1 MKELHRASI
10 ADALIWAAAIL
21 AAAIILR
28 GTPQAGRVV
37 VVLGGAAGASIC
49 ILGSALRRARR
60 AAGEKP
66 NHTGA
71 PTETA
76 EE

>member
-1 MKELHRASI
+1 MKGLQRASI

-28 GTPQAGRVV
+28 GTPQAGLVV
-37 VVLGGAAGASIC
+37 VVLGGAAGASIT
-49 ILGSALRRARR
+49 ILGSALRKARR
-60 AAGEKP
+60 AADEKP
-66 NHTGA
+66 NQAGA

-76 EE
+76 EG

>member
-1 MKELHRASI
+1 MKELQRASI
-10 ADALIWAAAIL
+10 VDALIWAVAIL

-28 GTPQAGRVV
+28 GTPQAGQVV
-37 VVLGGAAGASIC
+37 VVLGGAAGASIT
-49 ILGSALRRARR
+49 LLESALRKARR
-60 AAGEKP
+60 AACEKS
-66 NHTGA
+66 NQAGA

>member
-1 MKELHRASI
+1 MKELQRASI

-28 GTPQAGRVV
+28 GTPQAGQVV
-37 VVLGGAAGASIC
+37 VVLGGAAGASIT
-49 ILGSALRRARR
+49 LLESALRKARR
-60 AAGEKP
+60 AAGEKSDQA
-66 NHTGA
+66 GA